1 MALSSEQLNDVIE
14 VLKRMTQLLGLD
26 VEVTAAEGEREPV
39 FRLTTDDPG
48 RLIGRQGRTLDS
60 IQYLLSRIMI
70 QKHRDF
76 PRIRLDVQGRD
87 GVERK
92 PRERQPAPGAE
103 TARRSERGPAPE
115 ERREERREE
124 RPEEFRE
131 ERREERPEERREE
144 RPEERRERAEDQR
157 PTRTERPA
165 PAAPPA
171 RRAAPAAG
179 AGTVDEKL
187 QRLAVDAAK
196 EVKRWGDH
204 KIIGPFDAAECEII
218 HSTLAED
225 PMIVSESLE
234 EDRNGRK
241 KIRIKTA
248 EASE

>member
-124 RPEEFRE
+124 RPEE
-131 ERREERPEERREE
+131 RREE